1 MERELG
7 DVGTQLL
14 WEDEHVKTWDL
25 VLEPGQSSDWHRHT
39 MPYVFTVTRAGRL
52 RTEYEDGSVSVS
64 DLALGQVVQ
73 GHHGSVHRVTNVGDA
88 LYSNSIVEVKQ
99 QQGG

>member
-99 QQGG
+99 K

>member
-14 WEDEHVKTWDL
+14 WEDDHVKTWDL

-52 RTEYEDGSVSVS
+52 KTEYGDGSVSVS

-99 QQGG
+99 E

>member
-1 MERELG
+1 MHSELG

-14 WEDEHVKTWDL
+14 WEDDHARTWDL

-52 RTEYEDGSVSVS
+52 KTEYEDGSVSIS
-64 DLALGQVVQ
+64 DLALGQVVRGQ
-73 GHHGSVHRVTNVGDA
+73 HGSVHRVTNVGDA
-88 LYSNSIVEVKQ
+88 LYSNSIVEIKRN
-99 QQGG
+99 

>member
-1 MERELG
+1 MERKLG

-14 WEDEHVKTWDL
+14 WEDDYVKTWDL

-52 RTEYEDGSVSVS
+52 KTEYEDGSVSVS
-64 DLALGQVVQ
+64 DLALGRVVQ

-99 QQGG
+99 SQE

>member
-7 DVGTQLL
+7 DVGTKLL
-14 WEDEHVKTWDL
+14 WEDDHVRTWDL
-25 VLEPGQSSDWHRHT
+25 VLEPGQSSDWHHHT

-52 RTEYEDGSVSVS
+52 LAEYDDGTSAER
-64 DLALGQVVQ
+64 DYALGEVVQ
-73 GHHGSVHRVTNVGDA
+73 GQHGSIHRVTNVGNA

-99 QQGG
+99 P

>member
-25 VLEPGQSSDWHRHT
+25 VLEPGQSSDWHRHS

-52 RTEYEDGSVSVS
+52 RTEYEDGSVSAIYNRNEYCNAHAPVNFPR
-64 DLALGQVVQ
+64 VR
-73 GHHGSVHRVTNVGDA
+73 GHISP
-88 LYSNSIVEVKQ
+88 NS
-99 QQGG
+99 